1 MMTMMEKWMLKKS
14 NNVLKVR
21 DLIMSKLLNFIS
33 TISCIIAIVLL
44 YSFITITEGFYFN
57 GSIVLLFLLMLLN
70 PIANIFRLN
79 KKIICNPIFHI
90 FVIGSTTYTSYLLIN
105 SIMLYINNS
114 KGVVDKT
121 IALNTSRLFF
131 YDKLIYILI
140 VIFISLIISFLFK
153 KEKVK
158 SDKDNSIMMLLIIL
172 ITSIVPLISKGI
184 GTMGI
189 ISAGFNIT
197 QVIFTI
203 IILFKLRSLNT
214 ASELQKY
221 YFILMLTSLVSLN
234 PISLVLSAYMYIQ
247 LDTFG
252 LHI

>member
-79 KKIICNPIFHI
+79 KKIISNPIFHI

-105 SIMLYINNS
+105 SIMSYINNS

-121 IALNTSRLFF
+121 IALNISRLFF
-131 YDKLIYILI
+131 YDKLII
-140 VIFISLIISFLFK
+140 
-153 KEKVK
+153 
-158 SDKDNSIMMLLIIL
+158 
-172 ITSIVPLISKGI
+172 
-184 GTMGI
+184 
-189 ISAGFNIT
+189 
-197 QVIFTI
+197 
-203 IILFKLRSLNT
+203 
-214 ASELQKY
+214 
-221 YFILMLTSLVSLN
+221 
-234 PISLVLSAYMYIQ
+234 
-247 LDTFG
+247 
-252 LHI
+252 

>member
-1 MMTMMEKWMLKKS
+1 
-14 NNVLKVR
+14 
-21 DLIMSKLLNFIS
+21 MSKLLNFIS

-79 KKIICNPIFHI
+79 KKIISNPIFHI

-105 SIMLYINNS
+105 SIMSYINNS

-121 IALNTSRLFF
+121 IALNISRLFF

-140 VIFISLIISFLFK
+140 VIFISLIIPFLFK

-158 SDKDNSIMMLLIIL
+158 SDKDNSIIMLLIIL
-172 ITSIVPLISKGI
+172 MTSVIPLISRGI

-189 ISAGFNIT
+189 LSVAFNIT
-197 QVIFTI
+197 QIIFTI
-203 IILFKLRSLNT
+203 IVLFKLRNLNT

-221 YFILMLTSLVSLN
+221 YLILILTSLISLN

-247 LDTFG
+247 LDT
-252 LHI
+252 LVYIYKVNS